1 MEVLAPAGSKE
12 AFKAAILGGADAV
25 YLGGKSFGA
34 RGLAENFTDAELETA
49 MNLAHQHGVKVY
61 VTVNTLIKE
70 GELQQVFSYLDYLES
85 IDADAVIIQDR
96 GLVRLIRENFSIRIH
111 ASTQMGIHSPEGV
124 VWAEKN
130 GIRRVI
136 LAREL
141 SVEEI
146 EEVRKATQLE
156 LEVFIHGALCYSF
169 SGQCL
174 FSSMLMGRSGNRGL
188 CTQPCRKLYML
199 ANKKEYMLSTA
210 DTFGVEALPHLLRI
224 GITGLKIEGRMRSPV
239 YVYLTS
245 KIYSDAIRRAEKGEE
260 PLITQREK
268 EMLEVIFNRGFTKG
282 YLLKDEVMQ
291 RVYPGS
297 RGLFLGKADFDG
309 EIMLVKAD
317 NLELNDG
324 ITLYRDGEKVGGFGI
339 EKVERENGFLIL
351 HPPFKIQRGEYQLYK
366 TKDREFDSIQRKIKA
381 MEFPSNFL
389 KRKPQ
394 RFSVEPNKR
403 GKTKGEL
410 SFYVSSLKSLE
421 RVIPYADRVY
431 FEWSD
436 HFEEAS
442 MMCKREEIECVL
454 ILPRLSFGTP
464 DTAAETLMINSVDQY
479 EKYPSRR
486 LYGHYSLNFFNSF
499 TIPELYQYTLSVE
512 LSRDDIARIAG
523 HYSGRIE
530 VMTFGR
536 IELMVSRDPSLEEG
550 TLVDEKKIK
559 FPVYRDRFG
568 FVHILNSADLFLLDY
583 LDDLDDMGINSFGID
598 LRKREPELSE
608 IVAKA
613 FRKRDLS
620 KKAIIKKKCRSITAR
635 HYLRGVN

>member
-1 MEVLAPAGSKE
+1 MELLSPAGSKE
-12 AFKAAILGGADAV
+12 AFKAAILGGADAI

-34 RGLAENFTDAELETA
+34 RGLAENFTDAELKTA
-49 MNLAHQHGVKVY
+49 MNLAHKHGVRVY
-61 VTVNTLIKE
+61 VAVNTLIKE

-85 IDADAVIIQDR
+85 IDADAVIVQDR
-96 GLVRLIRENFSIRIH
+96 GLVRLIRENFSIPIH

-141 SVEEI
+141 SVKEL

-156 LEVFIHGALCYSF
+156 LEVFIHGAICYSF

-188 CTQPCRKLYML
+188 CSQPCRKQYML
-199 ANKKEYMLSTA
+199 VDKKGYMLSTA

-224 GITGLKIEGRMRSPV
+224 GINGLKIEGRMRSPL

-245 KIYSDAIRRAEKGEE
+245 KIYLDAIRRAEKGEE

-282 YLLKDEVMQ
+282 YLFKDDVMQ
-291 RVYPGS
+291 RAYPGS

-324 ITLYRDGEKVGGFGI
+324 ITLYSHGEKVGGFGI

-351 HPPFKIQRGEYQLYK
+351 HPPFKILKGEYLLYK

-389 KRKPQ
+389 KRKLQ

-403 GKTKGEL
+403 GKTKAEL

-421 RVIPYADRVY
+421 RVMPYADRVY
-431 FEWSD
+431 FEWND

-454 ILPRLSFGTP
+454 ILPRLSFDTP
-464 DTAAETLMINSVDQY
+464 DTDAETLMINSVDQY
-479 EKYPSRR
+479 EKYSNRR
-486 LYGHYSLNFFNSF
+486 LYGHYSMNFFNSL
-499 TIPELYQYTLSVE
+499 TIPELYQYTVSVE

-523 HYSGRIE
+523 HYSERIE

-536 IELMVSRDPSLEEG
+536 IELMVSRDPSLDEG
-550 TLVDEKKIK
+550 TLVDEKKFK

-598 LRKREPELSE
+598 LRRREPELSE

-613 FRKRDLS
+613 FRKRDLG

-635 HYLRGVN
+635 HYMRGVN